1 MTKEQSTRRYSM
13 HEYHGQVL
21 AEIDDGGTW
30 VKHEDYERVVAE
42 LIGRIAA
49 LGGFRDEPSPEG
61 RESMRR
67 ANEEAKL
74 MAERFRKMHDISWED
89 LNRPFTI

>member
-49 LGGFRDEPSPEG
+49 LGGFRDEPTADPLEFKDCPDCGGVETPEG
-61 RESMRR
+61 TIHSRGCPSSENHSPSRE
-67 ANEEAKL
+67 
-74 MAERFRKMHDISWED
+74 
-89 LNRPFTI
+89 

>member
-1 MTKEQSTRRYSM
+1 MTE
-13 HEYHGQVL
+13 
-21 AEIDDGGTW
+21 AEIKDA
-30 VKHEDYERVVAE
+30 VAKTFAY
-42 LIGRIAA
+42 LA
-49 LGGFRDEPSPEG
+49 SPEG